1 MKLKRKP
8 MLIVAAVVV
17 AGFAIAC
24 CGMLIWI
31 QSGPGITWLQSRINA
46 AVPGSVAIDSCRLSI
61 LRPRLE
67 LGGVILYDL
76 EGTPVAG
83 FDNLSV
89 TLRWLP
95 LLGREIHLADVRLTA
110 PWADLFFDETSG
122 LNLANAVVAPGEEK
136 PESSSPT
143 NLDDLP
149 INIVCRSFQL
159 TGGRLSFKL
168 AHNNVK
174 AQADGI
180 TLSAGGDLKAKQAS
194 LDLDV
199 PRARYQDN
207 NIQPPGAQIT
217 LKARLNGDQLHL
229 PDATVTAGEI
239 TAKLNGSLDALT
251 REPVVDASL
260 VIAASLSEIKQ
271 ALNINGDYR
280 GVANAE
286 LRLEGAIANPQA
298 RIGLTID
305 DGRFAGQ
312 PLDQFRLS
320 VGLKDRQIKIND
332 SALRLADGKV
342 VLDGTADLRTAF
354 PSGFINPPADM
365 DAIAYT
371 LGLVPD
377 IPHLSPW
384 LKPWTSMTGK
394 LNGGIHLKG
403 TGISP
408 PAMSARLTL
417 DTKGRHLLAPGM
429 DRPVDTD
436 LKVSAT
442 MDQGKISID
451 QLDADTDGLTLS
463 GTGSVDVNK
472 RTLAGDLSLNAP
484 DLSHA
489 LAVVGVPSASGTC
502 MARVQAD
509 GSLDQPQLSVNLS
522 TRDLGVLTYRLGNL
536 LIDANMAQDGIID
549 ISTLTLEN
557 KKSRI
562 QGHGRLRLQDNQID
576 PDYDIAAAFDI
587 TSFSAADFMDSPP
600 VDGILDGGLTAS
612 GPLKALQGALTL
624 KARSLTSKA
633 ATIGNVDTRLRW
645 DNGTVHVD
653 QLDLTNHASVLT
665 ARGQLQLLV
674 PGSMTPVQDPAF
686 SLDASAN
693 HLDPGDFIDQAKG
706 DFSLKAALT
715 GHINDPQGTIAI
727 NGEDIDIVGQ
737 PVSSF
742 ILDSRLDQRKLWID
756 RLAAGVAAKEKITA
770 SGWVGLDQT
779 MAVQLKSDGISL
791 SNIQILKDRLPGNGK
806 LQVETTAEG
815 NMQNPDVEGHLD
827 LSEVTVN
834 DESLDDMHLSYSLHD
849 MQAKARGD
857 LNAILDATCDLR
869 QGDFKIDLDFGNTE
883 TATYFKA
890 AGIPDIHG
898 KLSGQVKASGNI
910 QDARHAK
917 ATVDVDS
924 LHLLSRNI
932 SLVKTNQIHMQFD
945 NGKLSIP
952 EFEMAILTTGK
963 LNIQGDAQLDGRLNM
978 AVNGRLPL
986 AAAGAFNPELS
997 DAAGIV
1003 ALDGRFSGSTDF
1015 PLFDAR
1021 IDLESIAM
1029 LVPGITQKLH
1039 DLNGHII
1046 LTDSTIR
1053 VQDVKGFLDT
1063 GSFTLDGTI
1072 NHQDFVP
1079 KDVNLAMGAKALPLE
1094 VPDTLSLLLNT
1105 DIGITGRDGIA
1116 EAKGEIVVLEGLYYK
1131 DVKINLL
1138 KLATAA
1144 TERQRQIT
1152 PTAEPLSIPYFDT
1165 VNLDIAIRHR
1175 QAFEVQNNLA
1185 ELEISPDLQVGGT
1198 LSRPIVNGRAQVNE
1212 GTVTFQ
1218 KKTFE
1223 VTKGVIDFVNPYKT
1237 EAEIDIVSE
1246 TQIRSWTITL
1256 TIKGKPE
1263 DLDLRLS
1270 SEPSET
1276 DSDILSLI
1284 LFGKTGRELTAGEG
1298 GSKISTGQIMAE
1310 LIADTFGD
1318 DIKKNTG
1325 IDILQVEENG
1335 NSDDDEEDSGVTV
1348 TVGKHLSDRMTVKY
1362 AVESKDGEIIQRAI
1376 SEYKLLDNILVS
1388 GFQDSKGIYGSE
1400 FVFRIEFR

>member
-1 MKLKRKP
+1 MKFKRKP
-8 MLIVAAVVV
+8 MLILAAIVV
-17 AGFAIAC
+17 AGIAIAC

-31 QSGPGITWLQSRINA
+31 QSSPGITWLQSRVNA
-46 AVPGSVAIDSCRLSI
+46 AIPGSVTIDGCRLSI

-67 LGGVILYDL
+67 LDGVILYDQT
-76 EGTPVAG
+76 ETPVAG

-95 LLGREIHLADVRLTA
+95 LLHREIHLEDVRLKT
-110 PWADLFFDETSG
+110 PWADLLLDKTSG
-122 LNLANAVVAPGEEK
+122 LNLLGAVVAPGEEE
-136 PESSSPT
+136 PDSSPPT
-143 NLDDLP
+143 DLDDLP
-149 INIVCRSFQL
+149 VNFVCRSFQL
-159 TGGRLSFKL
+159 IGGRLSFKL
-168 AHNNVK
+168 TNDSMQ

-180 TLSAGGDLKAKQAS
+180 SLSASGDLKAKLAG

-199 PRARYQDN
+199 SNARYQDKK
-207 NIQPPGAQIT
+207 IQPPGAHFT
-217 LKARLNGDQLHL
+217 LKARLNGDKLHL
-229 PDATVTAGEI
+229 PTATITAGKT
-239 TAKLNGSLDALT
+239 TAKLNGSFEALT

-260 VIAASLSEIKQ
+260 SIASPLAELKQ
-271 ALNINGDYR
+271 ALNITGDYR
-280 GVANAE
+280 GMANAD
-286 LRLEGAIANPQA
+286 LRLEGAIANPLA

-312 PLDQFRLS
+312 PMDQLHLS
-320 VGLKDRQIKIND
+320 VGLEDRQVTIND
-332 SALRLADGKV
+332 SALKLADGTID
-342 VLDGTADLRTAF
+342 LSGTADLRTAF
-354 PSGFINPPADM
+354 PSGFLEPPADM
-365 DAIAYT
+365 DAITYT
-371 LGLVPD
+371 LNLVPN
-377 IPHLSPW
+377 IPHLSVW
-384 LKPWTSMTGK
+384 LKPWTAMTGK

-408 PAMSARLTL
+408 SAMSARLTL
-417 DTKGRHLLAPGM
+417 DTKGRRLQAPGM

-436 LKVSAT
+436 FKVSAT
-442 MDQGKISID
+442 MDQGKITID
-451 QLDADTDGLTLS
+451 RLTADTDGLTLS
-463 GTGSVDVNK
+463 GTGSVDVNE

-489 LAVVGVPSASGTC
+489 LAVVGVTSASGAC
-502 MARVQAD
+502 MATFQAD
-509 GSLDQPQLSVNLS
+509 GSLDQPQLSLNLS
-522 TRDLGVLTYRLGNL
+522 TRKLGVETYRLGNL
-536 LIDANMAQDGIID
+536 LIDANMAQNGIID

-587 TSFSAADFMDSPP
+587 TSFSAGDFMDSPP
-600 VDGILDGGLTAS
+600 VDGTLDGRLTAS
-612 GPLKALQGALTL
+612 GPLKALQAALTL
-624 KARSLTSKA
+624 KATSLTSKA
-633 ATIGNVDTRLRW
+633 ATIGNVDARLRW
-645 DNGTVHVD
+645 DNGTITMD
-653 QLDLTNHASVLT
+653 QLDLTNQASILK
-665 ARGQLQLLV
+665 ARGQLQLLA
-674 PGSMTPVQDPAF
+674 PGSITPVPDPAF
-686 SLDASAN
+686 SLDASAD

-706 DFSLKAALT
+706 DFTLQAALT

-742 ILDSRLDQRKLWID
+742 TLDSRLDQRKLWID
-756 RLAAGVAAKEKITA
+756 RIAAEVAAKEEIAA
-770 SGWVGLDQT
+770 SGWVGLDQS

-791 SNIQILKDRLPGNGK
+791 SNIQHLKDRVPGNGK
-806 LQVETTAEG
+806 LQVATTAEG
-815 NMQNPDVEGHLD
+815 NFQNPDIKGHLT

-834 DESLDDMHLSYSLHD
+834 DEALDDMHLSYSLHD
-849 MQAKARGD
+849 MQAKAKGD

-869 QGDFKIDLDFGNTE
+869 QGDFHIDLDFDNTE

-890 AGIPDIHG
+890 AGVPDIHG
-898 KLSGQVKASGNI
+898 KLSGQINTSGNI
-910 QDARHAK
+910 HEARHAK
-917 ATVDVDS
+917 ATLDVNS

-932 SLVKTNQIHMQFD
+932 SLVKTNQIRMHFD
-945 NGKLSIP
+945 SGKLSIP
-952 EFEMAILTTGK
+952 QFEVAILKTGK
-963 LNIQGDAQLDGRLNM
+963 LNIEGDAQLDGRLNM
-978 AVNGRLPL
+978 TVNGRLPL

-1003 ALDGRFSGSTDF
+1003 VLDGRFSGSTDF

-1021 IDLESIAM
+1021 VDLESITM
-1029 LVPGITQKLH
+1029 VVPGITQKLH
-1039 DLNGHII
+1039 DLNGRIM

-1063 GSFTLDGTI
+1063 GSFALDGTI
-1072 NHQDFVP
+1072 NHQNFVP
-1079 KDVNLAMGAKALPLE
+1079 QDINLALRARALPLE

-1105 DIGITGRDGIA
+1105 DIGIKGRDGIA
-1116 EAKGEIVVLEGLYYK
+1116 EAKGELVVLEGLYYQ

-1144 TERQRQIT
+1144 TERQREIT

-1175 QAFEVQNNLA
+1175 QAFEVENNLA

-1198 LSRPIVNGRAQVNE
+1198 LARPIVSGRAQVNE

-1270 SEPSET
+1270 SDPSET
-1276 DSDILSLI
+1276 DSDILSLV
-1284 LFGKTGRELTAGEG
+1284 LFGKTGRELTSGEG